1 MYREIS
7 DCRLCESKSLVEALD
22 LGMQALTG
30 VFPKTRDVNI
40 PAGPLKL
47 VQCQH
52 CKLVQLA
59 HNYDLSL
66 LYGQTYGYRS
76 SLNQSMVR
84 HLHGKVRRIEGLVE
98 LCAGD
103 LVADIGSNDG
113 TLLNA
118 YTASGLRRIGIDPSG
133 PKFYQFYKPGVE
145 LIPDFFSE
153 SALRRL
159 TDQKAKVVT
168 SIAMFYDLERP
179 REFVRQIRNI
189 LADDGVW
196 VFEQS
201 YLPFMVSANSYDTIC
216 HEHLE
221 YYALHQIVQ
230 LLDEVN
236 MKIVDLEFNDVNGG
250 SFSVSASHRH
260 SALPEASD
268 LVKKTLEQEE
278 ALGYTG
284 IEPLISLRTETAKHR
299 EHVRDFLEG
308 VRRRGETILGY
319 GASTKGNVLLQY
331 CNIDSGLLPAIAEV
345 NEDKFGSVTPGTK
358 ISIISESEA
367 RQRRPDYFFVLPW
380 HFRSGIVAKESDY
393 LAGGGKLVF
402 PLPRLDVVSAVTA
415 NRSGCAAV

>member
-22 LGMQALTG
+22 LGVQTLTG
-30 VFPKTRDVNI
+30 VFPKTRDTKV

-47 VQCQH
+47 VQCDH

-76 SLNQSMVR
+76 GLNQSMVR
-84 HLHGKVRRIEGLVE
+84 HLHEKVRRIERLVE
-98 LCAGD
+98 LRAGD

-118 YTASGLRRIGIDPSG
+118 YAASGLRRIGIDPSG
-133 PKFYQFYKPGVE
+133 PKFYQFYQPGVE
-145 LIPDFFSE
+145 LIPDFFSA
-153 SALRRL
+153 SALRGL
-159 TDQKAKVVT
+159 TDQEAKVVT

-179 REFVRQIRNI
+179 REFVQQIRNV
-189 LADDGVW
+189 LAEDGVW

-201 YLPFMVSANSYDTIC
+201 YLPFMVRANSYDTIC

-221 YYALHQIVQ
+221 YYSLHQIVQ
-230 LLDEVN
+230 LLGEAN

-250 SFSVSASHRH
+250 SFSVTASHRN

-278 ALGYTG
+278 TLGYTS
-284 IEPLISLRTETAKHR
+284 IEPLIALGVEMEKHR
-299 EHVRDFLEG
+299 AHVRDFLEG
-308 VRRRGETILGY
+308 VRKRGETIFGY

-331 CNIDSGLLPAIAEV
+331 CNIDSHLLPAIAEV
-345 NEDKFGSVTPGTK
+345 NEDKFGSVTPGTN

-367 RQRRPDYFFVLPW
+367 RQRHPDYFFVLPW

-402 PLPRLDVVSAVTA
+402 PLPHLDVVSAVTA
-415 NRSGCAAV
+415 NRSGFAAV